1 MQWENNM
8 DTDDRLRGRAC
19 IWCGK
24 KLLYFDNNID
34 PIGIQVSCRDCGNMQ
49 FNPIGIRVSCRDC
62 GAKGPIGVSK
72 KEALQLYLYGP
83 SAAIQKQNK
92 KSIINA
98 ILIGAE

>member
-1 MQWENNM
+1 MENDM
-8 DTDDRLRGRAC
+8 DIDTDDRLRERAC

-24 KLLYFDNNID
+24 KLLYFDTRISLID
-34 PIGIQVSCRDCGNMQ
+34 PIGVRI
-49 FNPIGIRVSCRDC
+49 SCRDC
-62 GAKGPIGVSK
+62 GAKGPVGASK
-72 KEALQLYLYGP
+72 GEALELYLYGP

>member
-1 MQWENNM
+1 M
-8 DTDDRLRGRAC
+8 DTDDRLRGKAC

-24 KLLYFDNNID
+24 KLLYFDSRMSLFD
-34 PIGIQVSCRDCGNMQ
+34 
-49 FNPIGIRVSCRDC
+49 PIGIRVSCHDC
-62 GAKGPIGVSK
+62 GAKGPIGANK
-72 KEALQLYLYGP
+72 KEALEIYLYGP

>member
-1 MQWENNM
+1 M

-24 KLLYFDNNID
+24 KLLYCDNNI
-34 PIGIQVSCRDCGNMQ
+34 Q
-49 FNPIGIRVSCRDC
+49 FDPIGIRVSCRDC

>member
-1 MQWENNM
+1 MDI

-24 KLLYFDNNID
+24 KLLYFDSHMSLFD
-34 PIGIQVSCRDCGNMQ
+34 
-49 FNPIGIRVSCRDC
+49 PIGIRVSCRDC
-62 GAKGPIGVSK
+62 GAKGPIGASK
-72 KEALQLYLYGP
+72 GEALELYLYGP
-83 SAAIQKQNK
+83 SVAIQKQNR

>member
-1 MQWENNM
+1 M
-8 DTDDRLRGRAC
+8 DMNTDDRLRGRAC

-24 KLLYFDNNID
+24 KLLYFDNNIYFD
-34 PIGIQVSCRDCGNMQ
+34 
-49 FNPIGIRVSCRDC
+49 PIGIRVSCRDC

>member
-1 MQWENNM
+1 M

-24 KLLYFDNNID
+24 KLLYFDNNIQLD
-34 PIGIQVSCRDCGNMQ
+34 
-49 FNPIGIRVSCRDC
+49 PIGIRVSCRDC